1 MKLVP
6 VALMYLGSLA
16 FLGADT
22 ARLDVASEF
31 RKKWNKWALSRGKRD
46 LRVSSSYPTGLADV
60 KAGPAQNLIRP
71 QDVKGPSRSPQTS
84 SPDAARIRV
93 KRYRQTMNNFQGLR
107 SFGCRFGTCTV
118 QKLAHQIYQFTDKD
132 KDDVAPR
139 NKISPQGYG
148 RRRRRS
154 LPVADQGRTLLSL
167 EPSARGAPAS
177 RAHQVLTALLRI

>member
-31 RKKWNKWALSRGKRD
+31 RKKWNKWALSRGKRE
-46 LRVSSSYPTGLADV
+46 LRVSSNYATGLTDV
-60 KAGPAQNLIRP
+60 KAGPAQTLIRP
-71 QDVKGPSRSPQTS
+71 QDMKGASRDPQA

-93 KRYRQTMNNFQGLR
+93 KRYRQSMNNFQGLR

-132 KDDVAPR
+132 KDGVAPR
-139 NKISPQGYG
+139 SKISPQGYG

-154 LPVADQGRTLLSL
+154 LPVTGPSRTPLPP
-167 EPSARGAPAS
+167 EPLARGAPAS
-177 RAHQVLTALLRI
+177 RVHQVLANLLKI

>member
-6 VALMYLGSLA
+6 VALMYLGLLA

-22 ARLDVASEF
+22 TRLDVASEF
-31 RKKWNKWALSRGKRD
+31 GKKWNKWVLSRGKRD
-46 LRVSSSYPTGLADV
+46 LRVSSSYSTGLADV
-60 KAGPAQNLIRP
+60 KAGPAQSLIRP
-71 QDVKGPSRSPQTS
+71 QDVKGASRSPQTS
-84 SPDAARIRV
+84 NPDTARIRV

-107 SFGCRFGTCTV
+107 GFGCRFGTCTV

-154 LPVADQGRTLLSL
+154 LPEGDGRWTLLSL
-167 EPSARGAPAS
+167 EPQARGASAS
-177 RAHQVLTALLRI
+177 RAHRVLTALLRI